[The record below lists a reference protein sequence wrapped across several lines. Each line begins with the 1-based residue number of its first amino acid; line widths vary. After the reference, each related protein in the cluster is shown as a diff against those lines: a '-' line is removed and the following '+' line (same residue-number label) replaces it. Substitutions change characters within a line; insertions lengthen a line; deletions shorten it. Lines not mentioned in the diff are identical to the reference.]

1 MDTTQAVEALR
12 RALPAAHFA
21 QPGSSDY
28 DGLNHVYQSGLCSDI
43 TPACIVQ
50 PSTTDDVSTFV
61 KTIKPFALSGKA
73 PFAIVGGGQQPEP
86 GCSNIQ
92 DGMTLSLQRLKGINV
107 KDGVVEV
114 APGESWGPVY
124 DQLGESGLGF
134 SGGRSFRSG
143 IGRLALAGKS

>member
-73 PFAIVGGGQQPEP
+73 PFAIVGGGQQPAP

-92 DGMTLSLQRLKGINV
+92 DGITLSCSDSRASMPKTAWWRLLLARAGAPSMINL
-107 KDGVVEV
+107 ENQ
-114 APGESWGPVY
+114 A
-124 DQLGESGLGF
+124 
-134 SGGRSFRSG
+134 
-143 IGRLALAGKS
+143 